1 MPGTAFEFALLLL
14 LGLRSICCYKWT
26 PLFGP
31 LHYVALIMAAA
42 LIIIVLVHS
51 FNLSLFLPF
60 FKHRLYGCH
69 ILVTVLDTGDK
80 KKKKKI
86 SSAMVFVLM
95 KTVQWTL
102 KTRIGIKCK
111 KCDKCFGKC
120 STILQ
125 EPRVEA
131 TTVTLCVCILE
142 CCYNKLCWDN

>member
-1 MPGTAFEFALLLL
+1 
-14 LGLRSICCYKWT
+14 
-26 PLFGP
+26 
-31 LHYVALIMAAA
+31 MAAA

-95 KTVQWTL
+95 KTVQ
-102 KTRIGIKCK
+102 
-111 KCDKCFGKC
+111 
-120 STILQ
+120 
-125 EPRVEA
+125 
-131 TTVTLCVCILE
+131 
-142 CCYNKLCWDN
+142 